1 MLFAS
6 SQYSPWTFISNFFT
20 MLCVLEVL
28 AAFPPCLNGLHRTWH
43 RLLHLQILEETL
55 LDRLRFLLLL
65 EGCAASFWNK
75 RLFAHATR

>member
-1 MLFAS
+1 LNLHFKLFHYA
-6 SQYSPWTFISNFFT
+6 
-20 MLCVLEVL
+20 EVL

-55 LDRLRFLLLL
+55 LDRLRSLLLL

-75 RLFAHATR
+75 LLFAHATR